1 MYYYFAPVSTDN
13 SLNIEEKSSFNSV
26 KDQNTTSNINSLE
39 ETKEERETAN
49 ENITNSNEETTII
62 QKEIVDNNDSSDN
75 FQTEKNIS
83 PTPMD
88 KVETENFHKE
98 EDKSLMPEIT
108 PSINDKTT
116 IDSAQERQKT
126 SKNKLTK
133 FLTFDKAKNKNKKI
147 DSSSSDQQN
156 VDNTSSDTKKN

>member
-26 KDQNTTSNINSLE
+26 QDPNTTSNIASLE
-39 ETKEERETAN
+39 EKKEEKETAN
-49 ENITNSNEETTII
+49 ENITNSNEEEPII

-75 FQTEKNIS
+75 IQTEKNIS

-88 KVETENFHKE
+88 KAETENFHKK

-108 PSINDKTT
+108 PSINDKTA
-116 IDSAQERQKT
+116 IDSAQERQKK
-126 SKNKLTK
+126 SKNKLSKLFT
-133 FLTFDKAKNKNKKI
+133 LDKTKNKNKKI
-147 DSSSSDQQN
+147 DSSSSNQQN
-156 VDNTSSDTKKN
+156 VDSTLPDTKKN